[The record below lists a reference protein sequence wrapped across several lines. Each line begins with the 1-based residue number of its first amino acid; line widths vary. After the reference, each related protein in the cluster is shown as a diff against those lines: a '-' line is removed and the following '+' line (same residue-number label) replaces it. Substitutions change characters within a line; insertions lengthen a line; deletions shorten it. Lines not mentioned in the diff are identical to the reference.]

1 MSDVTE
7 TVLERSLPAYQ
18 DLVQRRLFT
27 AEEVRALVEA
37 RRGFEYKLQ
46 RRAAR
51 KADYQRYI
59 DHELKVESLRK
70 LRRRRLGLQK
80 RTLSDFSQTQ
90 HVFFIYDRG
99 VRKFPADLDF
109 WLQYLD
115 FAQGNG
121 GEKRLGRLF
130 SQALQL
136 HPREPLIWI
145 RAASWQF
152 FRVNNAK
159 AARVLLQRAIRIN
172 PGAASLWHEYFRL
185 ELFYVLKLAGRKRVL
200 GIDPAGNGVGSGQ
213 AKGPGEA
220 FYSGAVP
227 LAVFGKAIE
236 EIPHDLAFRVAFLE
250 ICEGFDG
257 TQHVMKRI
265 LDG

>member
-115 FAQGNG
+115 FAQDNVDVLRGARAPG
-121 GEKRLGRLF
+121 GGVFCIGVPATADSLHAGARGLG
-130 SQALQL
+130 SV
-136 HPREPLIWI
+136 H
-145 RAASWQF
+145 
-152 FRVNNAK
+152 
-159 AARVLLQRAIRIN
+159 
-172 PGAASLWHEYFRL
+172 G
-185 ELFYVLKLAGRKRVL
+185 GR
-200 GIDPAGNGVGSGQ
+200 
-213 AKGPGEA
+213 
-220 FYSGAVP
+220 
-227 LAVFGKAIE
+227 
-236 EIPHDLAFRVAFLE
+236 
-250 ICEGFDG
+250 
-257 TQHVMKRI
+257 
-265 LDG
+265 